1 MKRRDFITLLGRA
14 AAAWPLA
21 ARAQQ
26 LERLRRVGMLI
37 FGGENDSSAL
47 SRVAAFKD
55 EFKRLGWN
63 EGRNVVIDVRF
74 AGGNPDRFRA
84 YAAELVSLAPDL
96 IVPQSGAST
105 RAVQALTKTIPLIF
119 VEAGDPVAGGLVQN
133 AAHPEGNSTGITNL
147 FGSIGGKWLELL
159 REAAPHVTRVMLLVN
174 AELGGGAAFL
184 PTIEAAAMAYGID
197 ARRFPYRNADDIERA
212 MSEFAVEPN
221 GGVIVVP
228 PTPTESDM
236 LVVKRALTRHHLPAV
251 YQYKLAIEIGGG
263 LISYGP
269 DTLDLY
275 RGAAAYA
282 DRILRGAKPGDLPV
296 QFSTKFELVIN
307 LKAAK
312 AIGLTIPEAF
322 LLRADEVIE

>member
-1 MKRRDFITLLGRA
+1 MRRREFITLLGGS
-14 AAAWPLA
+14 AAAWPFA
-21 ARAQQ
+21 AHAQQ
-26 LERLRRVGMLI
+26 GERMRRVGMLI

-55 EFKRLGWN
+55 EFRRLGWN
-63 EGRNVVIDVRF
+63 EGRNVAIDLRF

-105 RAVQALTKTIPLIF
+105 RAVQALTKTIPLVF
-119 VEAGDPVAGGLVQN
+119 VEVGDPVAGRLAQN
-133 AAHPEGNSTGITNL
+133 VAHPEGNSTGITNL

-159 REAAPHVTRVMLLVN
+159 REAAPHVTRMMLLIN
-174 AELGGGAAFL
+174 TELGGGTAFL
-184 PTIEAAAMAYGID
+184 PAIEAAAMAYGVD

-228 PTPTESDM
+228 PTPTESD
-236 LVVKRALTRHHLPAV
+236 LPIVKRALTQYHLPAV

-282 DRILRGAKPGDLPV
+282 DRILRGAKPGDLPI
-296 QFSTKFELVIN
+296 QFSTKFELVVN
-307 LKAAK
+307 LKTAK
-312 AIGLTIPEAF
+312 ALGLTIPESF
-322 LLRADEVIE
+322 LLRANELIE